1 MITLLPMEQDQV
13 AKHFTKAPELLF
25 IDEQG
30 KSLGRVANP
39 ALDSDCAG
47 KQALLDL
54 MTTARVDRVL
64 VRGIGQQMLGKLL
77 ARKLLVQEIT
87 LRQARPEQLANPQM
101 AGLLTLTDASQ
112 GKPSINHAAKGACCH
127 HQADMSA
134 EQACCKQGHGPQGAG
149 KKCCQH

>member
-1 MITLLPMEQDQV
+1 MITLLPMEQEQL

-39 ALDSDCAG
+39 AVESNCAG

-54 MTTARVDRVL
+54 MATARVERVL

-77 ARKLLVQEIT
+77 ERQLLVQEVK
-87 LRQARPEQLANPQM
+87 LRQARPEQLANPQ
-101 AGLLTLTDASQ
+101 APGLLTLTDASQ
-112 GKPSINHAAKGACCH
+112 GKPSVNHQAKGECCQH
-127 HQADMSA
+127 NHDTAG
-134 EQACCKQGHGPQGAG
+134 EQACCKQGHGAQGTG

>member
-1 MITLLPMEQDQV
+1 MITLLPMEQDQL

-39 ALDSDCAG
+39 ALNSNCDG

-77 ARKLLVQEIT
+77 ERNLMVQEVK
-87 LRQARPEQLANPQM
+87 LRQARPEQLASPETQ
-101 AGLLTLTDASQ
+101 GLQTLTDASQ
-112 GKPSINHAAKGACCH
+112 GKPSVNHAAKGECCQH
-127 HQADMSA
+127 DHDAA
-134 EQACCKQGHGPQGAG
+134 EQACCKQGHGPKGAG